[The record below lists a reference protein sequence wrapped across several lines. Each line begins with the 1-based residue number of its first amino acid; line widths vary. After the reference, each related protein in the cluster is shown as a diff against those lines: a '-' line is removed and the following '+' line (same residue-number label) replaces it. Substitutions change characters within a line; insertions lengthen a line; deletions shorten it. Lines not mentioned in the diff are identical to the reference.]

1 VSIKSEKDFASGV
14 MFIAT
19 GGGFAWASASS
30 YTIGSASQMGPG
42 YFPLVLGLIL
52 SLLGAFILFFFLGG

>member
-1 VSIKSEKDFASGV
+1 MSIKSEKDFASGV

-19 GGGFAWASASS
+19 GGGFAWASATE

-42 YFPLVLGLIL
+42 YFPMVLGLIFVDAGRIHFV
-52 SLLGAFILFFFLGG
+52 LLIGG